1 MMASS
6 ISAYAPG
13 TTPAKTTTS
22 NCGCGAS
29 PCGNGSSTALER
41 TRFFARQLVGPTDLT
56 QDQLYFREKLKR
68 HNRMLHGWGVVCGAC
83 VGRGKAACD
92 VVVYAGYVLGPYG
105 DEIVIPSDITVDLCK
120 LGVGEQIGCCDGDLD
135 PWCGDTQQRC
145 AEGTVYLAVRYEECL
160 TKPVRAVTGN
170 CGCGCDDAA
179 CEYSRIRDGYAFKVL
194 RELPDTYA
202 TPFVQPPLTVLEPCR
217 TPTPRGRSCPQCPD
231 NPWVIL
237 ADISITADC
246 TVRAVDCFAHRR
258 YVVSLADFFFVC
270 EAGQAAPGKFAGM
283 IDHLQHP

>member
-6 ISAYAPG
+6 ISPYAPPAAAAKP
-13 TTPAKTTTS
+13 TTKS
-22 NCGCGAS
+22 GCGCGATS
-29 PCGNGSSTALER
+29 CGSNATALER

-56 QDQLYFREKLKR
+56 QDQLYFREKAKR

-83 VGRGKAACD
+83 VGKGKGACE
-92 VVVYAGYVLGPYG
+92 VVVYSGYVLGPYG
-105 DEIVIPSDITVDLCK
+105 DEIVIPADVTVDLCK
-120 LGVGEQIGCCDGDLD
+120 LGIGEQLGCCDTDLD

-145 AEGTVYLAVRYEECL
+145 AEGTVYLAVRYEECM
-160 TKPVRAVTGN
+160 TKPVRAVTGS

-194 RELPDTYA
+194 RELPDSYA
-202 TPFVQPPLTVLEPCR
+202 NPFVQPPLTVLEPCGKAN
-217 TPTPRGRSCPQCPD
+217 PKGRACPPCPD

-258 YVVSLADFFFVC
+258 YVVSFADFFFTCQKGDAHSALVPDP
-270 EAGQAAPGKFAGM
+270 AG
-283 IDHLQHP
+283 HP